1 MAEKAGDYAG
11 ALALEHRVWVLLFET
26 FGGFSPDVVKW
37 LPYTAHAVHN
47 KLSRTQYDETTW
59 GARTWM
65 SFQAQRLSVYLHKA
79 VAFELNA
86 EHGHCTGPLY

>member
-1 MAEKAGDYAG
+1 M
-11 ALALEHRVWVLLFET
+11 
-26 FGGFSPDVVKW
+26 
-37 LPYTAHAVHN
+37 HN

-59 GARTWM
+59 GARPRTWM
-65 SFQAQRLSVYLHKA
+65 SFQAQRLSVCLHKA

>member
-1 MAEKAGDYAG
+1 M
-11 ALALEHRVWVLLFET
+11 
-26 FGGFSPDVVKW
+26 
-37 LPYTAHAVHN
+37 HN

-65 SFQAQRLSVYLHKA
+65 SFQTQRLSVCLHKA